1 VILSPGKLIN
11 EKFVKSELD
20 KVKEQ
25 LNNDFSNFSEIFDLE
40 LEKFFKNADVSRYS
54 DCLYNFLLRKLEHS
68 LIRKTLSVVNGNQ
81 IKASRLLG
89 LNRNT
94 LRKKINE
101 LDIEIIKKVKS

>member
-1 VILSPGKLIN
+1 MILVIFQKYLIQN
-11 EKFVKSELD
+11 
-20 KVKEQ
+20 
-25 LNNDFSNFSEIFDLE
+25 
-40 LEKFFKNADVSRYS
+40 LEKFFKNADISRYS
-54 DCLYNFLLRKLEHS
+54 DSLYNFLLRKLEHS